1 MAQKKSRAWFTCPR
15 WTEIAGTAPNQ
26 VSPKTIA
33 LLKAGKPM
41 ARSTIRRALL
51 MVRQASGSLFDV
63 DELIVDQRPAR

>member
-15 WTEIAGTAPNQ
+15 WTEIAGSTSAQ
-26 VSPKTIA
+26 VSPKTVA

-51 MVRQASGSLFDV
+51 AVRQASGSLFDV

>member
-15 WTEIAGTAPNQ
+15 WAEIAGSTPNR
-26 VSPKTIA
+26 VSPETVA

-51 MVRQASGSLFDV
+51 AVRQASGSLFDV

>member
-15 WTEIAGTAPNQ
+15 WTEIAGNTPAE
-26 VSPKTIA
+26 VSPKTVA

-51 MVRQASGSLFDV
+51 TVRQASGGLFDV
-63 DELIVDQRPAR
+63 DELIMDQRPAR

>member
-15 WTEIAGTAPNQ
+15 WTEIAGSTPTQ
-26 VSPKTIA
+26 VSPKTVT

-51 MVRQASGSLFDV
+51 MVRQTSGSLLDV
-63 DELIVDQRPAR
+63 DELIVDQRLAR